1 MNSRTKYDRHM
12 ALVCIIAAI
21 SLTILLSV
29 YFGLPDSLTVPL
41 IVVLSLLCG
50 ALALWV
56 NANRHVDGS
65 EWWQDDDTAGW
76 RG

>member
-1 MNSRTKYDRHM
+1 MKSRTRHI
-12 ALVCIIAAI
+12 ALVWIVAAI
-21 SLTILLSV
+21 PLTIILGA
-29 YFGLPDSLTVPL
+29 YFGLPSSASVPL
-41 IVVLSLLCG
+41 LVFLSLVCG

-76 RG
+76 RGY